1 MKKKGFTLV
10 ELLVVISIIALLMSV
25 LLPTLAK
32 VRAMALR
39 AVCSTNLAS
48 LHKHC
53 LTYAQDNDYDYPR
66 AGGKNSQWSVTPNL
80 PVFYE
85 DTELLAFHQ
94 GGNPNSAGRA
104 TMGASL
110 YYLIKYAD
118 AAPKEYLCGGDR
130 GVVEFELSLYN
141 DILKINASK
150 SRLYLTQDIALAW
163 DFGGPAG
170 SRREGGIPP
179 AQHYSYSYQIP
190 YGGAAQQYYF
200 LSTTVRPDTPVMAD
214 RNPYL
219 ILIRE
224 DDRPLYD
231 YSNPMGEQWGNSP
244 SHKYEGQNVLFND
257 ASTSWEPVPYCG
269 TNQDN
274 IYTITTDSEN
284 PQIGAQ
290 PALFSGSSLSQS
302 GNDSLLLNEGFE
314 QAGVQ

>member
-10 ELLVVISIIALLMSV
+10 ELLVVISIIAMLMAI

-32 VRAMALR
+32 VRALAQR
-39 AVCSTNLAS
+39 AVCSTNLAD
-48 LHKHC
+48 LHKAC
-53 LTYAQDNDYDYPR
+53 LTYAQDNAFDYPR
-66 AGGKNSQWSVTPNL
+66 AGGKTSQWSVTANL

-94 GGNPNSAGRA
+94 GGNPNTAGRA

-130 GVVEFELSLYN
+130 GVVEFELSLYSDVIPPN
-141 DILKINASK
+141 SQLGRK
-150 SRLYLTQDIALAW
+150 QDITLAW

-179 AQHYSYSYQIP
+179 AQHYSYSFQVP
-190 YGGAAQQYYF
+190 YGGAAQSYYS
-200 LSTTVRPDTPVMAD
+200 LSTTVRPDKPVMAD

-219 ILIRE
+219 VLIRE
-224 DDRPLYD
+224 DNRPLYD
-231 YSNPMGEQWGNSP
+231 YSDSIEVQWGNSP

-257 ASTSWEPVPYCG
+257 SAVRWESVPYCG

-274 IYTITTDSEN
+274 IYTTATDPVN
-284 PQIGAQ
+284 PQIGEQ
-290 PALFSGSSLSQS
+290 PALFSGNSLSQS
-302 GNDSLLLNEGFE
+302 GDDALLLNEGFE